1 PGILITDFD
10 LAPDGKRVAFT
21 SLNEQANSR
30 IWISALDHHTPPQQV
45 TSIESDNPSFSPA
58 GTLFFRGTV
67 GDSDIVYSVELND
80 AIPRKITAEPAPNF
94 YGVSP
99 DGEWLLMRYPVQMAQ
114 PVRGG
119 PKIHI
124 CDFCEVGWG
133 PSGKYFYVRVRGV
146 GEMGGGKVYV
156 IALPAGK
163 SLPALPP
170 SGIRSA
176 EDLKGLNVVSVID
189 MTGIS
194 VFAPGPNPSTYAY
207 TRLTVQRNLFRIPLN

>member
-1 PGILITDFD
+1 
-10 LAPDGKRVAFT
+10 
-21 SLNEQANSR
+21 
-30 IWISALDHHTPPQQV
+30 V

-80 AIPRKITAEPAPNF
+80 AIPHKITAEPAPNF

-119 PKIHI
+119 PKIRI

-133 PSGKYFYVRVRGV
+133 PSGKYFYVRLRDV

-163 SLPALPP
+163 SLPTLPP

-176 EDLKGLNVVSVID
+176 QDLKGLNVVSVID

-194 VFAPGPNPSTYAY
+194 IFAPGPNPSTYAY
-207 TRLTVQRNLFRIPLN
+207 ARLTVQRNLFSIPLN